1 MKNLLK
7 PLGKSHLIPLGLT
20 AALSA
25 TNSAIHKKMFGSA
38 NTTLII
44 SNEEMNDI
52 TKIINSPE
60 KSCLLITSVCET
72 TKREAK
78 KTKSRISQYVISDI
92 RC

>member
-38 NTTLII
+38 NTTLIV

-52 TKIINSPE
+52 TKIINSLE

-78 KTKSRISQYVISDI
+78 KTKSRISQYVIWYI